1 MTAKHVIAWAG
12 RTAVAGVAALGLTM
26 GSAVAQEQE
35 SDGEG
40 SQSEDMSQEQ
50 QPVEDIEVSDEELA
64 TFVDAALQ
72 VRQVYDKYESDI
84 ESAEGED
91 REEMM
96 RQRDEELRTAV
107 EEAGLSVERYNTI
120 HSAVTSN
127 DALNQRYYEMV
138 RDRRENMEGGGSNG
152 DSNGGSEGG

>member
-12 RTAVAGVAALGLTM
+12 RSFVAGVAALGLSL
-26 GSAVAQEQE
+26 GSAMAQD
-35 SDGEG
+35 SGGEG
-40 SQSEDMSQEQ
+40 SQDGQQGQNGEMSQDQ
-50 QPVEDIEVSDEELA
+50 QPVEDIEVSDEELS
-64 TFVDAALQ
+64 TFVDAALE
-72 VRQVYDKYESDI
+72 VRDVYNDYESDI
-84 ESAEGED
+84 ESAEGEE

-96 RQRDEELRTAV
+96 RQRDEELRAAV

-138 RDRRENMEGGGSNG
+138 RERREEMDGGG
-152 DSNGGSEGG
+152 NGGSEQ